1 MIDLVT
7 GGAGFIGGRL
17 VERLL
22 RDGARVRVLD
32 LDGGADLPDGVERI
46 VGSAADAETLRAA
59 MAGVGRVFHVAGN
72 PELWARRAGDFI
84 AANLDTTRAVL
95 DAAARAGVARIVVTS
110 TAAIH
115 FAPPRRAEALTLG
128 DMPGAYARSKFLAEQ
143 AALDAAASGVPAV
156 ILNPCLPMGAGDR
169 NLTPPTRM
177 LLDFV
182 NRATPAFLD
191 FELRIVDAGDLA
203 DAYVRAA
210 EMGAPGARYFLGGPP
225 LRLSELLAM
234 AGRIAGLEMPR
245 RSVPYALAFAAA
257 SVSELASR
265 VTHRPPKAPLAGVRM
280 ARRPAVPGA
289 LRTAADLGLALRP
302 VERTLAEA
310 LAWLDEQGLAT
321 RRFTTGLSARSASA
335 RAEP

>member
-22 RDGARVRVLD
+22 GDGARVRVLD
-32 LDGGADLPDGVERI
+32 LDGDADLPRGVERI
-46 VGSAADAETLRAA
+46 VGSAADGETLRAA

-84 AANLDTTRAVL
+84 AANVDTTRAVL
-95 DAAARAGVARIVVTS
+95 DAAAQAGVARIVVTS

-115 FAPPRRAEALTLG
+115 FAPPRRAEALTFG

-191 FELRIVDAGDLA
+191 FELRIVDVGDLA
-203 DAYVRAA
+203 DAYIRAA

-280 ARRPAVPGA
+280 ARRPVVPGT
-289 LRTAADLGLALRP
+289 LRTAADLGLALKP
-302 VERTLAEA
+302 VEQTLAEA
-310 LAWLDEQGLAT
+310 LAWLDERGLAT
-321 RRFTTGLSARSASA
+321 RRFTTDLSARPASA
-335 RAEP
+335 RGEP